1 MRIQKQGGQQP
12 LPGAGKKNIGNGR
25 FTHYAYNETQNA
37 YMSSLNQRSNG
48 SNRSFAP
55 FGFADAMESEE
66 RAVCGKASRKNNLS
80 NYSAGILAAGKALA
94 RRISARICN
103 ERATPPAV
111 KRTSQN
117 AQVIFSRCRSP
128 DFKQALLERL
138 HGENQMN
145 KEKWTKLWYDRFEV
159 YDRSKAVF
167 EYFGL
172 PYEADRPPDPRVR

>member
-1 MRIQKQGGQQP
+1 MEERERQMGQTGA
-12 LPGAGKKNIGNGR
+12 LPV
-25 FTHYAYNETQNA
+25 
-37 YMSSLNQRSNG
+37 
-48 SNRSFAP
+48 FA
-55 FGFADAMESEE
+55 FADAMESEE
-66 RAVCGKASRKNNLS
+66 RVVCGKASRKNNLG

-117 AQVIFSRCRSP
+117 AQVIFSRCLSP

-145 KEKWTKLWYDRFEV
+145 KEKWKSSGTTPLTGQHGTSLHAGKWR
-159 YDRSKAVF
+159 
-167 EYFGL
+167 
-172 PYEADRPPDPRVR
+172 